1 MNPHDLAIEAVVTIK
16 AGEVAMWQCR
26 VLICIVYE
34 CMTAESQRYQTMYNL
49 GLLLL
54 PLLGTL
60 VRAAN
65 YSAPLRP
72 QVHFSPPHGFMND
85 PNGLHYDSKRGVYHY
100 YYQRR

>member
-1 MNPHDLAIEAVVTIK
+1 
-16 AGEVAMWQCR
+16 
-26 VLICIVYE
+26 
-34 CMTAESQRYQTMYNL
+34 MYTL